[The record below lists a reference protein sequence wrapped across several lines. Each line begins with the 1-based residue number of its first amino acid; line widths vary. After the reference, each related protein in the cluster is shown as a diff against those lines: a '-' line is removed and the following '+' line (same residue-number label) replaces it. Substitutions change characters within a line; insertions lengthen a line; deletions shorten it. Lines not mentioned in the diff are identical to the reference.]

1 MAPKTKLSFK
11 PNTYFQV
18 IFEDLGLFSSLVKL
32 VSPQEVGRNE
42 KNLELEE
49 KNPVSHQPH
58 VLTALP

>member
-42 KNLELEE
+42 KN
-49 KNPVSHQPH
+49 PVSHQPH
-58 VLTALP
+58 VPTALP